1 MKRGSDE
8 SKIYL
13 NKIYEGNPEGQVLSE
28 VISENTTWKENENQ
42 GKLPVFEVHS
52 NEHFPLD
59 ETLVPMI
66 KRKVLSYILQTLPKE
81 KIETFESL
89 KFSS

>member
-1 MKRGSDE
+1 
-8 SKIYL
+8 
-13 NKIYEGNPEGQVLSE
+13 
-28 VISENTTWKENENQ
+28 
-42 GKLPVFEVHS
+42 
-52 NEHFPLD
+52 LD